1 MVLPVAEVL
10 PSTVRI
16 ILEWDDMRNGRHTR
30 GWVRV
35 GVAIGVAL
43 LAVPGGAVMI
53 TANAADS
60 SVATSNVTEEQAKT
74 IALKALPG
82 KVNKVELEMKE
93 GKKTYVVEIIT
104 EKTEQKKDVW
114 VDYYN
119 GKLRGVGK

>member
-1 MVLPVAEVL
+1 MG
-10 PSTVRI
+10 
-16 ILEWDDMRNGRHTR
+16 NGRHIR

-35 GVAIGVAL
+35 GVAIGVGL

-60 SVATSNVTEEQAKT
+60 TVAASNVTEEQAKT

-114 VDYYN
+114 VDYYK

>member
-1 MVLPVAEVL
+1 
-10 PSTVRI
+10 
-16 ILEWDDMRNGRHTR
+16 MRNGRHIR

-43 LAVPGGAVMI
+43 RAVTGGAVLMI
-53 TANAADS
+53 TANAADTA
-60 SVATSNVTEEQAKT
+60 VAASNVTEEQAKA

-82 KVNKVELEMKE
+82 KVNKVELEIKE

-104 EKTEQKKDVW
+104 EKTDEKKDVW
-114 VDYYN
+114 VDYPT

>member
-1 MVLPVAEVL
+1 
-10 PSTVRI
+10 
-16 ILEWDDMRNGRHTR
+16 MRNGRHIC

-43 LAVPGGAVMI
+43 LAVTGGAVI
-53 TANAADS
+53 TANAAVS
-60 SVATSNVTEEQAKT
+60 AVAASNVTEEQAKA

-82 KVNKVELEMKE
+82 KVNKVELETKE

-104 EKTEQKKDVW
+104 EKTEGKKDVW
-114 VDYYN
+114 VDYYT

>member
-1 MVLPVAEVL
+1 
-10 PSTVRI
+10 
-16 ILEWDDMRNGRHTR
+16 MRNGRHIR

-35 GVAIGVAL
+35 GVAL
-43 LAVPGGAVMI
+43 LAVTGGAVLMI

-60 SVATSNVTEEQAKT
+60 TVAASNVTEEQAKA

-82 KVNKVELEMKE
+82 KVNKVELETKK

-104 EKTEQKKDVW
+104 EKTEEEKDVW
-114 VDYYN
+114 VDYDT

>member
-1 MVLPVAEVL
+1 
-10 PSTVRI
+10 
-16 ILEWDDMRNGRHTR
+16 MRNGRHIR

-35 GVAIGVAL
+35 GVAL
-43 LAVPGGAVMI
+43 LAVTGGAVLMT

-60 SVATSNVTEEQAKT
+60 PVAASNVTEEQAKA

-82 KVNKVELEMKE
+82 KVNKVELETKE

-104 EKTEQKKDVW
+104 EKTEEKKDVW
-114 VDYYN
+114 VDYYT

>member
-1 MVLPVAEVL
+1 
-10 PSTVRI
+10 
-16 ILEWDDMRNGRHTR
+16 MRNGRHIR

-43 LAVPGGAVMI
+43 LAVTGGAVLMI

-60 SVATSNVTEEQAKT
+60 AVAASNVTEEQAKA

-82 KVNKVELEMKE
+82 KVNKVELETKE

-104 EKTEQKKDVW
+104 EKTEEKKDVW
-114 VDYYN
+114 VDYYT